1 MDRPSVGFIG
11 VGAMGGPMALNVLRA
26 GFPLMVCDRNSA
38 ATAPLIQAGAVLAA
52 TPADCAGADVIILM
66 VATADQAETVIF
78 GAGGILHAAKAGASA
93 PVIAL
98 MGTVSPEWLVDAS
111 ARLSAEGISLIDAPI
126 SGGVSKA
133 QDGTLAIMMGGAPE
147 ICERLR
153 PLMAAMGTAIFR
165 CGAVGTGQVTKILN
179 NLVGISIITVA
190 AEAYRIAIERGL
202 DFAAIMPV
210 FEAGTGRNYMT
221 QDAQIAPKAFAAWA
235 TSSEGFD
242 NLVSILRKDLD
253 LALELGAGLPMPM
266 TAAVRGGI
274 DHLGAESYEAWRE
287 IANKKGDPAQ
297 F

>member
-1 MDRPSVGFIG
+1 MGKPNVGFIG
-11 VGAMGGPMALNVLRA
+11 VGAMGGPMAMNVLKA
-26 GFPLMVCDRNSA
+26 GFPLTVCDRNPA
-38 ATAPLIQAGAVLAA
+38 ATTPLVAAGAVLAA
-52 TPADCAGADVIILM
+52 TPAECATADVIILM
-66 VATADQAETVIF
+66 VATSDQAEAVIF
-78 GAGGILHAAKAGASA
+78 GDGGILAASKAAGLA

-98 MGTVSPEWLVDAS
+98 MGTVSPEWLTDAS
-111 ARLSAEGISLIDAPI
+111 ARLSLDGISLIDAPI

-133 QDGTLAIMMGGAPE
+133 QEGTLAIMMGGAPE
-147 ICERLR
+147 VCDRLR

-202 DFAAIMPV
+202 EFDAIMPV

-221 QDAQIAPKAFAAWA
+221 EDASIAPKAFAAWA
-235 TSSEGFD
+235 TSIEGFD

-253 LALELGAGLPMPM
+253 LALELGEGLPMPM

-274 DHLGAESYEAWRE
+274 DHLGADSYEAWRE
-287 IANKKGDPAQ
+287 IAKR
-297 F
+297 